1 MVLPLIPIAI
11 AGGLGGGLGSWLTG
25 RSKKETHI
33 EEHAEKEYYAPTI
46 TETHP
51 MAHYHPRLVY
61 QPTPTY
67 TYTGGDIILDS
78 PGARTKK
85 EVAVDVS
92 PRAELS
98 GAIDYPTTQ
107 TGATREGEGDVSG
120 TNLTHIALIIAGG
133 VLGYGII
140 STLGDK
146 KRK

>member
-11 AGGLGGGLGSWLTG
+11 AGGLGGGIGSWLG
-25 RSKKETHI
+25 KGKKEQSI
-33 EEHAEKEYYAPTI
+33 ETHAEKEYYAPTI
-46 TETHP
+46 TRTEP

-85 EVAVDVS
+85 ETTIAVS
-92 PRAELS
+92 PEAELS

-107 TGATREGEGDVSG
+107 TGATREGEGDIAG
-120 TNLTHIALIIAGG
+120 TNLTHIALIAAFG
-133 VLGYGII
+133 VLGYAVVT
-140 STLGDK
+140 TLGDK
-146 KRK
+146 KKK